1 MDENNEILTITVMTD
16 NWLAVSFDAI
26 NNHYFEID
34 TSENFQLIFNRVLMM
49 IPTLMGLDNQI
60 FMAEIEELE
69 VDENSLKI
77 ARTMVQRNSIR
88 NVQSNLPVFS

>member
-1 MDENNEILTITVMTD
+1 MDENNEILTITVMPD

-26 NNHYFEID
+26 SNHYFEID
-34 TSENFQLIFNRVLMM
+34 ASEDFQLIFNRVLMM
-49 IPTLMGLDNQI
+49 ISTLMELDNRI

-77 ARTMVQRNSIR
+77 ARAMVQRNSIR
-88 NVQSNLPVFS
+88 RVQSNLPVFS